1 MMKGENKFGNN
12 AYKNKCD
19 KSLKTQYTQYIRI
32 LYLMVDVFICK
43 LSTQIGVG
51 VDSNAITSA
60 PSSSSVSTS
69 ISTQTETQTQIQN
82 SNSIVVAC
90 GGDTRQ
96 FNWNY
101 MGIMLQQLDY

>member
-12 AYKNKCD
+12 AYKNKCE
-19 KSLKTQYTQYIRI
+19 KSLKTH
-32 LYLMVDVFICK
+32 LMVDVFICK
-43 LSTQIGVG
+43 VSTQIGG
-51 VDSNAITSA
+51 GADSNAITSA

-69 ISTQTETQTQIQN
+69 IPTQTETQTQIHN